1 MTKDRSSVKELEK
14 ETVPMRKLYEKKRIL
29 FAFLWIVLYC
39 VVMSYLKGNF
49 GYQSIAMLLGINA
62 FAIGIILFIKKNHL
76 EKECRL
82 VSWPENTKRFLYF
95 IPMWILAT
103 GNLWDGFALSY
114 HGIDQVIAVLSMILV
129 GFVEEMLFRGFLFTA
144 MLSKEKTAV
153 AIIVSSLTFGMG
165 HIINLF
171 TGQTSFETIVQMIF
185 AISWGFILTFVCYKS
200 GSIFPCIIAHSMI
213 DAFSMFG
220 ADNALVDQ
228 IYVVITIVVAI
239 VYCIY
244 LGKIKEDVIKNEN

>member
-1 MTKDRSSVKELEK
+1 
-14 ETVPMRKLYEKKRIL
+14 
-29 FAFLWIVLYC
+29 
-39 VVMSYLKGNF
+39 
-49 GYQSIAMLLGINA
+49 MLLGITA
-62 FAIGIILFIKKNHL
+62 FANGIIFFVKRNHL
-76 EKECRL
+76 EKECGL
-82 VSWPENTKRFLYF
+82 ASWPKNTKRFLYF

-114 HGIDQVIAVLSMILV
+114 HGIELVIAVLSMILV
-129 GFVEEMLFRGFLFTA
+129 GFVEEMLFRGFLFSA
-144 MLSKEKTAV
+144 MLSKERAAV

-185 AISWGFILTFVCYKS
+185 AVSWGFILTFVFYKS

-228 IYVVITIVVAI
+228 IYVGVTIVVAI

-244 LGKIKEDVIKNEN
+244 LGKIKEDVKKNEN

>member
-1 MTKDRSSVKELEK
+1 
-14 ETVPMRKLYEKKRIL
+14 MRKLYEKNRIL
-29 FAFLWIVLYC
+29 FAVLCIVLYC

-49 GYQSIAMLLGINA
+49 GYQSIAMLLGITA
-62 FAIGIILFIKKNHL
+62 FANGIIFFVKRNHF
-76 EKECRL
+76 EKECGIA
-82 VSWPENTKRFLYF
+82 SWPEDTKRFLYF

-114 HGIDQVIAVLSMILV
+114 HGIELVIAVLSMILV
-129 GFVEEMLFRGFLFTA
+129 GFVEEMLFRGFLFSA
-144 MLSKEKTAV
+144 MLSKERAAV

-171 TGQTSFETIVQMIF
+171 TGQTSFETIVQIIF
-185 AISWGFILTFVCYKS
+185 AVSWGFILTFVFYKS

-228 IYVVITIVVAI
+228 IYVGVTIVVAI

-244 LGKIKEDVIKNEN
+244 LGKIKEDVKKNEN

>member
-1 MTKDRSSVKELEK
+1 
-14 ETVPMRKLYEKKRIL
+14 MRKLYEKNRIL
-29 FAFLWIVLYC
+29 FAVLCIVLYC

-49 GYQSIAMLLGINA
+49 GYQSIAMLLGITA
-62 FAIGIILFIKKNHL
+62 FANGIIFFVKRNHL
-76 EKECRL
+76 EKECGL
-82 VSWPENTKRFLYF
+82 ASWPMNTKQFLYF

-114 HGIDQVIAVLSMILV
+114 HGIELVIAVLSMILV

-144 MLSKEKTAV
+144 MLSKERAAV

-185 AISWGFILTFVCYKS
+185 AVSWGFILTFVFYKS

-228 IYVVITIVVAI
+228 IYVGVTIVVAI

-244 LGKIKEDVIKNEN
+244 LGKIKEDVKKNEN

>member
-1 MTKDRSSVKELEK
+1 
-14 ETVPMRKLYEKKRIL
+14 MRKLYEKNRIL
-29 FAFLWIVLYC
+29 FAVLCIVLYC

-49 GYQSIAMLLGINA
+49 GYQSIAMLLGITV
-62 FAIGIILFIKKNHL
+62 FANGIILFVKRNHL
-76 EKECRL
+76 EKECGIAA
-82 VSWPENTKRFLYF
+82 WPEDTKRFLYF

-114 HGIDQVIAVLSMILV
+114 HGIELVIAVLSMILV
-129 GFVEEMLFRGFLFTA
+129 GFVEEMLFRGFLFSA
-144 MLSKEKTAV
+144 MLSKERAAV

-165 HIINLF
+165 HIINFF

-185 AISWGFILTFVCYKS
+185 AISWGFILTLVFYKS

-228 IYVVITIVVAI
+228 IYVGVTIVVAI

-244 LGKIKEDVIKNEN
+244 LGKIKEDVKKNEN

>member
-1 MTKDRSSVKELEK
+1 
-14 ETVPMRKLYEKKRIL
+14 MRKLYEKNRIL
-29 FAFLWIVLYC
+29 FAVLCIVLYC

-49 GYQSIAMLLGINA
+49 GYQSIAMLLGITA
-62 FAIGIILFIKKNHL
+62 FANGIIFFVKRNHL
-76 EKECRL
+76 EKECGIA
-82 VSWPENTKRFLYF
+82 SWPEDTKRFLYF

-114 HGIDQVIAVLSMILV
+114 HGIELVIAVLSMILV
-129 GFVEEMLFRGFLFTA
+129 GFVEEMLFRGFLFSA
-144 MLSKEKTAV
+144 MLSKERAAV

-171 TGQTSFETIVQMIF
+171 TGQTSFETIVQIIF
-185 AISWGFILTFVCYKS
+185 AVSWGFILTFVFYKS

-220 ADNALVDQ
+220 ADNAFVDQ
-228 IYVVITIVVAI
+228 IYVGVTIVVAI

-244 LGKIKEDVIKNEN
+244 LGKIKEDVKKNEN

>member
-1 MTKDRSSVKELEK
+1 
-14 ETVPMRKLYEKKRIL
+14 MRKLYEKNRIL
-29 FAFLWIVLYC
+29 FAVLCIVLYC

-49 GYQSIAMLLGINA
+49 GYQSIAMLLGITA
-62 FAIGIILFIKKNHL
+62 FANGIIFFVKRNHL
-76 EKECRL
+76 EKECGIAA
-82 VSWPENTKRFLYF
+82 WPEDTKRFLYF

-114 HGIDQVIAVLSMILV
+114 HGIELVIAVLSMILV
-129 GFVEEMLFRGFLFTA
+129 GFVEEMLFRGFLFSA
-144 MLSKEKTAV
+144 MLSKERAAV

-171 TGQTSFETIVQMIF
+171 TGQTSFETIVQIIF
-185 AISWGFILTFVCYKS
+185 AVSWGFILTFVFYKS

-228 IYVVITIVVAI
+228 IYVGVTIVVAI

-244 LGKIKEDVIKNEN
+244 LGKIKEDVKKNEN

>member
-1 MTKDRSSVKELEK
+1 
-14 ETVPMRKLYEKKRIL
+14 MRKLYEKNRIL
-29 FAFLWIVLYC
+29 FAVLCIVLYC

-49 GYQSIAMLLGINA
+49 GYQSIAMLLGITA
-62 FAIGIILFIKKNHL
+62 FANGIIFFVKRNHL
-76 EKECRL
+76 EKECGIAA
-82 VSWPENTKRFLYF
+82 WPEDTKRFLYF

-114 HGIDQVIAVLSMILV
+114 HGIELVIAVLSMILV
-129 GFVEEMLFRGFLFTA
+129 GFVEEMLFRGFLFSA
-144 MLSKEKTAV
+144 MLSKERAAV

-185 AISWGFILTFVCYKS
+185 AISWGFILTLVFYKS
-200 GSIFPCIIAHSMI
+200 GSLFPCIIAHSMI

-228 IYVVITIVVAI
+228 IYVGVTIVVAI

-244 LGKIKEDVIKNEN
+244 LGKIKEDVKKNEN

>member
-1 MTKDRSSVKELEK
+1 
-14 ETVPMRKLYEKKRIL
+14 MRKLYEKNRIL
-29 FAFLWIVLYC
+29 FAVLCIVLYC

-49 GYQSIAMLLGINA
+49 GYQSIAMLLGITA
-62 FAIGIILFIKKNHL
+62 FANGIIFFVKRNHL
-76 EKECRL
+76 EKECGIA
-82 VSWPENTKRFLYF
+82 SWPKDTKRFLYF

-114 HGIDQVIAVLSMILV
+114 HGIELVIAVLSMILV
-129 GFVEEMLFRGFLFTA
+129 GFVEEMLFRGFLFSA
-144 MLSKEKTAV
+144 MLSKERAAV

-171 TGQTSFETIVQMIF
+171 TGQTNFETILQVIF
-185 AISWGFILTFVCYKS
+185 AVSWGFILTFVFYKS

-228 IYVVITIVVAI
+228 IYVGVTIVVAI

-244 LGKIKEDVIKNEN
+244 LGKIKEDIKKNEN

>member
-1 MTKDRSSVKELEK
+1 
-14 ETVPMRKLYEKKRIL
+14 MRKLYEKNRIL
-29 FAFLWIVLYC
+29 FAVLCIVLYC

-49 GYQSIAMLLGINA
+49 GYQSIAMLLGITA
-62 FAIGIILFIKKNHL
+62 FANGIIFFVKRNHL
-76 EKECRL
+76 EKECGL
-82 VSWPENTKRFLYF
+82 ASWPKNTKRFLYF

-114 HGIDQVIAVLSMILV
+114 HGIELVIAVLSMILV
-129 GFVEEMLFRGFLFTA
+129 GFVEEMLFRGFLFSA
-144 MLSKEKTAV
+144 MLSKERAAV

-185 AISWGFILTFVCYKS
+185 AVSWGFILTFVFYKS

-228 IYVVITIVVAI
+228 IYVGVTIVVAI

-244 LGKIKEDVIKNEN
+244 LGKIKEDVKKNEN

>member
-1 MTKDRSSVKELEK
+1 
-14 ETVPMRKLYEKKRIL
+14 MRKLYEKNRIL
-29 FAFLWIVLYC
+29 FAVLCIVLYC

-49 GYQSIAMLLGINA
+49 GYQSIAMLLGITA
-62 FAIGIILFIKKNHL
+62 FANGIIFFVKRNHL
-76 EKECRL
+76 EKECGIA
-82 VSWPENTKRFLYF
+82 SWPGDTKRFLYF

-114 HGIDQVIAVLSMILV
+114 HGIELVIAVLSMILV

-144 MLSKEKTAV
+144 MLSKERTAV

-185 AISWGFILTFVCYKS
+185 AVSWGFILTFVFYKS
-200 GSIFPCIIAHSMI
+200 GSLFPCIIAHSMI

-228 IYVVITIVVAI
+228 IYVGITIVVAI

-244 LGKIKEDVIKNEN
+244 LVKIKEDVKKNEN

>member
-1 MTKDRSSVKELEK
+1 
-14 ETVPMRKLYEKKRIL
+14 MRKLYEKNRIL
-29 FAFLWIVLYC
+29 FAVLCIVLYC

-49 GYQSIAMLLGINA
+49 GYQSIAMLLGITA
-62 FAIGIILFIKKNHL
+62 FANGIIFFVKRNHL
-76 EKECRL
+76 EKECGIAA
-82 VSWPENTKRFLYF
+82 WPEDTKRFLYF

-114 HGIDQVIAVLSMILV
+114 HGIELVIAVLSMILV
-129 GFVEEMLFRGFLFTA
+129 GFVEEMLFRGFLFSA
-144 MLSKEKTAV
+144 MLSKERAAV

-165 HIINLF
+165 HIINIF

-185 AISWGFILTFVCYKS
+185 AVSWGFILTFVFYKS

-228 IYVVITIVVAI
+228 IYVGVTIVVAI

-244 LGKIKEDVIKNEN
+244 LGKIKEDVKKNEN

>member
-1 MTKDRSSVKELEK
+1 
-14 ETVPMRKLYEKKRIL
+14 MRKLYEKNRIL
-29 FAFLWIVLYC
+29 FAVLCIVLYC

-49 GYQSIAMLLGINA
+49 GYQSIAMLLGITA
-62 FAIGIILFIKKNHL
+62 FANGIIFFVKRNHL
-76 EKECRL
+76 EKESGIA
-82 VSWPENTKRFLYF
+82 SWPEDTKRFLYF

-114 HGIDQVIAVLSMILV
+114 HGIELVIAVLSMILV
-129 GFVEEMLFRGFLFTA
+129 GFVEEMLFRGFLFSA
-144 MLSKEKTAV
+144 MLSKERAAV

-171 TGQTSFETIVQMIF
+171 TGQTNFETIVQMIF
-185 AISWGFILTFVCYKS
+185 AVSWGFILTFVFYKS

-228 IYVVITIVVAI
+228 IYVGVTIVVAI

-244 LGKIKEDVIKNEN
+244 LGKIKEDVKKNEN

>member
-1 MTKDRSSVKELEK
+1 
-14 ETVPMRKLYEKKRIL
+14 MRKLYEKNRIL
-29 FAFLWIVLYC
+29 FAVLCIVLYC

-49 GYQSIAMLLGINA
+49 GYQSIAMLLGITA
-62 FAIGIILFIKKNHL
+62 FANGIIFFVKRNHL
-76 EKECRL
+76 EKECGIASR
-82 VSWPENTKRFLYF
+82 PEDTKRFLYF

-114 HGIDQVIAVLSMILV
+114 HGIELVIAVLSMILV
-129 GFVEEMLFRGFLFTA
+129 GFVEEMLFRGFLFSA
-144 MLSKEKTAV
+144 MLSKERAAV

-185 AISWGFILTFVCYKS
+185 AVSWGFILTFVFYKS

-228 IYVVITIVVAI
+228 IYVGVTIVVAI

-244 LGKIKEDVIKNEN
+244 LGKIKEDVKKNEN

>member
-1 MTKDRSSVKELEK
+1 
-14 ETVPMRKLYEKKRIL
+14 
-29 FAFLWIVLYC
+29 
-39 VVMSYLKGNF
+39 
-49 GYQSIAMLLGINA
+49 
-62 FAIGIILFIKKNHL
+62 
-76 EKECRL
+76 
-82 VSWPENTKRFLYF
+82 
-95 IPMWILAT
+95 MWILAT

-114 HGIDQVIAVLSMILV
+114 HGIELVIAVLSMILV
-129 GFVEEMLFRGFLFTA
+129 GFAEEMLFRGFLFTA
-144 MLSKEKTAV
+144 MLSKERTAV

-171 TGQTSFETIVQMIF
+171 TGQTSFETIVQVIF
-185 AISWGFILTFVCYKS
+185 AVSWGFILTLVFYKS

-228 IYVVITIVVAI
+228 IYVGVTIIVAI

-244 LGKIKEDVIKNEN
+244 LGKIKEDVKKNEN

>member
-1 MTKDRSSVKELEK
+1 
-14 ETVPMRKLYEKKRIL
+14 MRKLYEKNRIL
-29 FAFLWIVLYC
+29 FAVLCIVLYC

-49 GYQSIAMLLGINA
+49 GYQSIAMLLGITA
-62 FAIGIILFIKKNHL
+62 FANGIIFFVKRNHL
-76 EKECRL
+76 EKECGIAA
-82 VSWPENTKRFLYF
+82 WPEDTKRFLYF

-114 HGIDQVIAVLSMILV
+114 HGIELVIAVLSMILV
-129 GFVEEMLFRGFLFTA
+129 GFVEEMLFRGFLFSA
-144 MLSKEKTAV
+144 MLSKERAAV

-185 AISWGFILTFVCYKS
+185 AVSWGFILTFVFYKS

-228 IYVVITIVVAI
+228 IYVGVTIVVAI

-244 LGKIKEDVIKNEN
+244 LGKIKEDVKKNEN

>member
-1 MTKDRSSVKELEK
+1 
-14 ETVPMRKLYEKKRIL
+14 MRKLYEKNRIL
-29 FAFLWIVLYC
+29 FAVLCIVLYC

-49 GYQSIAMLLGINA
+49 GYQSIAMLLGITV
-62 FAIGIILFIKKNHL
+62 FANGIIFFVKRNHL
-76 EKECRL
+76 EKECGL
-82 VSWPENTKRFLYF
+82 ASWPKNTKRFLYF

-114 HGIDQVIAVLSMILV
+114 HGIELVIAVLSMILV
-129 GFVEEMLFRGFLFTA
+129 GFVEEMLFRGFLFSA
-144 MLSKEKTAV
+144 MLSKERAAV

-185 AISWGFILTFVCYKS
+185 AVSWGFILTFVFYKS

-228 IYVVITIVVAI
+228 IYVGVTIVAAI

-244 LGKIKEDVIKNEN
+244 LGKIKEDVNKNEN